1 MYVPSSTR
9 FRLIERH
16 TMLGSSCK
24 DGASLRGIDLQKLTT
39 CRKRTDH
46 GVLLLKEAREPQ
58 PNLLPM
64 PLICIG

>member
-24 DGASLRGIDLQKLTT
+24 DGASLRGRSPKTNHLPKENGSRRASSQ
-39 CRKRTDH
+39 
-46 GVLLLKEAREPQ
+46 EAREPQ